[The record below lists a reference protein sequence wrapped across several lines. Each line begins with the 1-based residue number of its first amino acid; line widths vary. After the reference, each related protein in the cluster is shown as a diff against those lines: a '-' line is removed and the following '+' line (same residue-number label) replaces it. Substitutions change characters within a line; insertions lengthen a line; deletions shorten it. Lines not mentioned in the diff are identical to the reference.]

1 MTVTTLP
8 AARTA
13 PAFVAPGGAL
23 SLAHMSPQEAWQ
35 FCASLAESPLLPDA
49 YRRQPASVLWAMEY
63 GRALGLDV
71 VTTITTI
78 HVIKGKPTQSADL
91 MLGRAR
97 SAGHRVRI
105 KSERTRCVV
114 RIQRAD
120 DPDDESVVEW
130 TLDDA
135 VTAGLCTL
143 QKDGRPYSRDDKN
156 RPQPWERFPRAMLR
170 ARAIAEAVRIAC
182 PEVLHGAI
190 YTPEELG
197 AVVDQEGQPVI
208 VERADAP
215 QMATA
220 TVVQSTPNTPP
231 AATAPQQ
238 ERRDYLAEAIAT
250 ADAVQHA
257 AIIAAAEGA
266 GAPAEYMTCLAEIRD
281 AHAAET
287 VAPVREL
294 HAAAQ
299 ARGAH
304 PDHLARLAAIGAAK
318 PGAKQ
323 TNEPT
328 GPAPY
333 SVSDAVAAEGAM
345 PTDAEL
351 RAALDSGHPEVEA
364 SAAEALAARGQ
375 LPVSPKQAQAADQ
388 AAHDRAENALRLAAS
403 RANLPTLDADFQRAF
418 GKTIADA
425 DAVTLDAFRRQIEQA
440 AAGGAR

>member
-1 MTVTTLP
+1 MTVTAIAT
-8 AARTA
+8 RTPA
-13 PAFVAPGGAL
+13 PAPTAPGGAL
-23 SLAHMSPQEAWQ
+23 SLSVMSPYEAWQ
-35 FCASLAESPLLPDA
+35 FCESLANTPLLPDV
-49 YRRQPASVLWAMEY
+49 YRKNPASVLWAMEY

-105 KSERTRCVV
+105 KSDRERCVV

-120 DPDDESVVEW
+120 DPDDESEVEW

-143 QKDGRPYSRDDKN
+143 RDGRPWARDDKN

-170 ARAIAEAVRIAC
+170 ARAIAEAIRIAC

-215 QMATA
+215 QMTEA

-231 AATAPQQ
+231 QQ
-238 ERRDYLAEAIAT
+238 ERRDYLAEAVATTDADQLAAILAT
-250 ADAVQHA
+250 AEAD
-257 AIIAAAEGA
+257 

-281 AHAAET
+281 AHAAEA
-287 VAPVREL
+287 VGPVRKL
-294 HAAAQ
+294 HATAQ

-304 PDHLARLAAIGAAK
+304 PDHLARLAAIGANK

-323 TNEPT
+323 Q
-328 GPAPY
+328 
-333 SVSDAVAAEGAM
+333 AEE
-345 PTDAEL
+345 PTDA
-351 RAALDSGHPEVEA
+351 DP
-364 SAAEALAARGQ
+364 AAEAAYDGPRNGGTPHSLADARD
-375 LPVSPKQAQAADQ
+375 AQYDVPPTERAAVE
-388 AAHDRAENALRLAAS
+388 AENALRLAAS
-403 RANLPTLDADFQRAF
+403 RANLPNLDAAFERAY
-418 GKTIADA
+418 GLPIAEA
-425 DAVTLDAFRRQIEQA
+425 PAAQLDAFRQQIEA
-440 AAGGAR
+440 VAGGAQ

>member
-1 MTVTTLP
+1 MTVTAIAT
-8 AARTA
+8 RSQA
-13 PAFVAPGGAL
+13 PAPVHPAPGGAL
-23 SLAHMSPQEAWQ
+23 SLSHMTPYEAWQ
-35 FCASLAESPLLPDA
+35 FCESLANTPLLPDA
-49 YRRQPASVLWAMEY
+49 YRKQPASVLWAMEY

-105 KSERTRCVV
+105 KSDRERCVV

-120 DPDDESVVEW
+120 DPDDESEVEW

-143 QKDGRPYSRDDKN
+143 RNGRPYSRDDKD

-215 QMATA
+215 QMTTA
-220 TVVQSTPNTPP
+220 TVVQPTPNTPP
-231 AATAPQQ
+231 PATAPPQ
-238 ERRDYLAEAIAT
+238 ERRDYLAEAVAT
-250 ADAVQHA
+250 TDADQLA
-257 AIIAAAEGA
+257 AILSAAEA
-266 GAPAEYMTCLAEIRD
+266 DGAPAEYMTCLAEIRD
-281 AHAAET
+281 AHAAEA
-287 VAPVREL
+287 VGPVREL
-294 HAAAQ
+294 HATAQ

-304 PDHLARLAAIGAAK
+304 PDHLGRLAAIGANK

-323 TNEPT
+323 QTT
-328 GPAPY
+328 
-333 SVSDAVAAEGAM
+333 AAEEQGT
-345 PTDAEL
+345 PTVPTPHSLADARDAQYDVPPAE
-351 RAALDSGHPEVEA
+351 RAAAMSDSP
-364 SAAEALAARGQ
+364 ALAA
-375 LPVSPKQAQAADQ
+375 D
-388 AAHDRAENALRLAAS
+388 AEQALRIAAS
-403 RANLPTLDADFQRAF
+403 RANLPELDAAFERAY
-418 GKTIADA
+418 GLPIEQAPA
-425 DAVTLDAFRRQIEQA
+425 AQLDAFRQQIEA
-440 AAGGAR
+440 AAKGGQQ